1 MDKQLYYTEEM
12 QMPQINTRLVLRND
26 TKANWETVKNTATL
40 KVGEFGVDSD
50 TGLFKIGKEIT
61 VDGTTRLATW
71 EELDYATDSV
81 TNNVKVEA
89 SLAALGTGRVVGDMG
104 IVKEPL
110 YEGATEYVH
119 TAYVWNGSDWAAMD
133 GNYTADNVYFSDDLS
148 TTYEVGNILLT
159 DGSATIASKGKNLKQ
174 VWDTIYLKESK
185 TVTIKNPTLNNMSK
199 TGGTDSG
206 TSVET
211 GTSFTRPKVK
221 VTVSSTGEYGNG
233 SKELDGTSYLKAAGT
248 GVSFTQIKIG
258 AGTVNKNTTSSVTIV
273 DNGTSAEYQAT
284 ETDIPSTIVTDGDT
298 SYGFSAW
305 ASYSA
310 SDRYPVTNLGNYIT
324 GGSLNGNTFTVTAT
338 SPSPYDSDGKTVI
351 AKGKIAEG
359 SLTKSLTWKI
369 TGYRSFFYGWVTKE
383 LSDLTSDDI
392 RGLTNGGNYNS
403 GKTITIKA
411 STKPDSNPDKIT
423 YFIVAIPESN
433 TRAGIT
439 HADSTSG
446 MTVDVTDSWYKADDT
461 ANNFRLPRVEVADAQ
476 TSNGVNA
483 GKNKKSYKICYW
495 TSATIGSDTVHQITL
510 G

>member
-1 MDKQLYYTEEM
+1 MSKT
-12 QMPQINTRLVLRND
+12 INTRIVQRND
-26 TKANWETVKNTATL
+26 LASEWEKVKDSATL
-40 KVGEFGVDSD
+40 MVGEVGIETD
-50 TGLFKIGKEIT
+50 TGLFKIGRAKE
-61 VDGTTRLATW
+61 DGELYTW
-71 EELDYATDSV
+71 GELEYANEMQV
-81 TNNVKVEA
+81 
-89 SLAALGTGRVVGDMG
+89 RVVTSEADKGVGRKLGDMV
-104 IVKEPL
+104 IVETPL
-110 YEGATEYVH
+110 YEGSTQKSR
-119 TAYVWNGSDWAAMD
+119 TAYVWQEVVDAEGNKTENWAAMD

-185 TVTIKNPTLNNMSK
+185 TVTIKNPTLNNMTK

-248 GVSFTQIKIG
+248 GISFTQIKIG
-258 AGTVNKNTTSSVTIV
+258 AGTVNKNTTSSVTVV

-324 GGSLNGNTFTVTAT
+324 GGSLSGNNFTVTAT

-369 TGYRSFFYGWVTKE
+369 TGYRSFFYGWITKE
-383 LSDLTSDDI
+383 LSELTSDDI

-403 GKTITIKA
+403 GKTITIAA
-411 STKPDSNPDKIT
+411 STKPDSNPNKIT
-423 YFIVAIPESN
+423 YFIVAIPEAN

-495 TSATIGSDTVHQITL
+495 TSATIGSDTVHKITL